1 MTLYEEG
8 STILD
13 TLLPSISKTIDFQ
26 KVNLYED
33 MKLGVNRIKKLKME
47 QKNGNSYKNSK
58 IKYSLERPPQ
68 IFIRRAVESSDEED
82 ESNPT
87 HKEKNMNGGNKR
99 KYKEVQKEKAPS
111 KQPIFSNDDFPSLP

>member
-1 MTLYEEG
+1 
-8 STILD
+8 
-13 TLLPSISKTIDFQ
+13 
-26 KVNLYED
+26 